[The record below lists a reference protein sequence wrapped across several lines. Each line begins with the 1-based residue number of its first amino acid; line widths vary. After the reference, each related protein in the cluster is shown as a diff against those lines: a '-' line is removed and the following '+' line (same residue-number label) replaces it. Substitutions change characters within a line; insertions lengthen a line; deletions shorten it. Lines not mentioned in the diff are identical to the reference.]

1 MRLSVVA
8 PFPIGAWTPVSHVP
22 DMKAVGGRI
31 AIGWLHPDHPF
42 LRGTASPEFVRRLT
56 EIARNWGKSIAALD
70 WGAAGGF
77 HECEFC
83 SKPLKAR
90 RAGHDLASGTFGVPA
105 GDRIYYCP
113 EMIAHYVSEH
123 EYLPPPEFV
132 AAVLACPTPGTD
144 EYLAAVMPFANRLD

>member
-1 MRLSVVA
+1 M
-8 PFPIGAWTPVSHVP
+8 SHIP
-22 DMKAVGGRI
+22 DMRMLGGRT

-42 LRGTASPEFVRRLT
+42 PRGNVPPEFVRRLT
-56 EIARNWGKSIAALD
+56 EIARNWGKSIDALN

-83 SKPLKAR
+83 AKPLNSR
-90 RAGHDLASGTFGVPA
+90 RFGNDLASGTFGVPA

-113 EMIAHYVSEH
+113 EMVPHYITEH

-132 AAVLACPTPGTD
+132 AAVMACPMPGTD
-144 EYLAAVMPFANRLD
+144 EYLAAAAPFANPIE